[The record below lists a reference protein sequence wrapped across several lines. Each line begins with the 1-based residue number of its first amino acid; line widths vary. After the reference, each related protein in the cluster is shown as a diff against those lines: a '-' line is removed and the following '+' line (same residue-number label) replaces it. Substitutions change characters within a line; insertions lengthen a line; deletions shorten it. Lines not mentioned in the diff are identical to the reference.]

1 MHCARFV
8 IKADQPGH
16 FQPDSANQSPLP
28 PSARMCDSIRTL
40 FFPSDFIQRE
50 KAGLFP
56 WKRMRKVR
64 QYGFHLRPALAVRPA
79 SQRQFKQMEHK
90 RQDGLLDPYP
100 ANWHA

>member
-1 MHCARFV
+1 
-8 IKADQPGH
+8 
-16 FQPDSANQSPLP
+16 
-28 PSARMCDSIRTL
+28 
-40 FFPSDFIQRE
+40 
-50 KAGLFP
+50 
-56 WKRMRKVR
+56 MRKVR